1 MSTIHSTMTASIE
14 SPVDVASLRDRVAGQ
29 RELLRRLLDVFH
41 EQYPSQLALLRA
53 AADEGAAAEIR
64 RAAHRLIGTLSCFS
78 ATVAIT
84 TARAVEQSAASNDV
98 EAARV
103 GIAAIERE
111 VARAV
116 PLLTRLAAQGFEA
129 PDAGRGGS

>member
-1 MSTIHSTMTASIE
+1 VSAIHSTMTAPIDA
-14 SPVDVASLRDRVAGQ
+14 PVDVASLRDRVAGQ
-29 RELLRRLLDVFH
+29 RDLLRRLLDVFH
-41 EQYPSQLALLRA
+41 EQYPSQIALLRA
-53 AADEGAAAEIR
+53 ASEQGVAAEMR

-78 ATVAIT
+78 ATQAIAA
-84 TARAVEQSAASNDV
+84 ARAVEQAAARDEI

-111 VARAV
+111 VTRAM
-116 PLLTRLAAQGFEA
+116 PLLARLAAQGFEA